1 MAGDTPEGEPF
12 IVPLAVPFVAGPSAV
27 AAVLLLERS
36 APEHTAALL
45 AAVTIAWTLSAVIL
59 LSSTFFYRLLRERGL
74 IAVERLMGM
83 LLVMIA
89 VQMFMNGVRAF
100 LAR

>member
-1 MAGDTPEGEPF
+1 
-12 IVPLAVPFVAGPSAV
+12 
-27 AAVLLLERS
+27 
-36 APEHTAALL
+36 
-45 AAVTIAWTLSAVIL
+45 VIL

-83 LLVMIA
+83 LLVMVA
-89 VQMFMNGVRAF
+89 VQMFMEGIRAF

>member
-1 MAGDTPEGEPF
+1 
-12 IVPLAVPFVAGPSAV
+12 VV
-27 AAVLLLERS
+27 
-36 APEHTAALL
+36 
-45 AAVTIAWTLSAVIL
+45 AVTVAWALSGLIL

-83 LLVMIA
+83 LLVMVA
-89 VQMFMNGVRAF
+89 VQMFMEGIRAF